1 MPLNENFLQELKY
14 KTDIE
19 DIISTYVTLRKRGNT
34 SVGLCPFHN
43 EKNRHLLYITIRNH
57 FIALVAA
64 PAVMQSDL

>member
-34 SVGLCPFHN
+34 SVD
-43 EKNRHLLYITIRNH
+43 KI
-57 FIALVAA
+57 
-64 PAVMQSDL
+64 MM

>member
-34 SVGLCPFHN
+34 SVGL
-43 EKNRHLLYITIRNH
+43 
-57 FIALVAA
+57 
-64 PAVMQSDL
+64 

>member
-34 SVGLCPFHN
+34 SVGLCPFIMKRH
-43 EKNRHLLYITIRNH
+43 RHLLYITYAIILLLWLRRRR
-57 FIALVAA
+57 
-64 PAVMQSDL
+64 